1 MHRRMRIGIG
11 GLLTVGLAVAGSS
24 VAPAQETALS
34 GAWTLNAPEGDWV
47 SAGRDYGL
55 QRYSPLKQITTA
67 NVAIAMLVMR
77 RRSIAVIMQR
87 GDEARKA
94 RPRIRAS
101 RTTCL
106 CRRELPATRFLHRPG
121 PSSRAAPGSDPGERT
136 HELRRQGGPSCA

>member
-1 MHRRMRIGIG
+1 MRIGIG

-67 NVAIAMLVMR
+67 NVQNLKATGTA
-77 RRSIAVIMQR
+77 SPTPST
-87 GDEARKA
+87 GPTAR
-94 RPRIRAS
+94 
-101 RTTCL
+101 
-106 CRRELPATRFLHRPG
+106 
-121 PSSRAAPGSDPGERT
+121 
-136 HELRRQGGPSCA
+136 